1 MEAISD
7 GKTTILE
14 LRERVQTFVSDRD
27 WTKYHNPK
35 DLAMSIAI
43 EASELMEV
51 FQWAGEDEVA
61 SLTRDNAGSARV
73 QAELAD
79 VVIYCLSLAN
89 VAGIDVAQ
97 AVVRKI
103 GRNEEKYPA
112 EEFRGLYRRQAEC

>member
-14 LRERVQTFVSDRD
+14 LRERVHTFVSDRD